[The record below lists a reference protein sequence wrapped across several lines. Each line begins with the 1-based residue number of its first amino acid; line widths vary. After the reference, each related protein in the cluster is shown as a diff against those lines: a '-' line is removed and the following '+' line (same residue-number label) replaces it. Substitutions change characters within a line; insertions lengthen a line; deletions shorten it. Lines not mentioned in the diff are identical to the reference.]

1 MESIYKAY
9 TKEINGALH
18 YFVKRYST
26 FPEYENFPEV
36 LDTLGMHTDFYKA
49 CDIAKIYDEIIIAK
63 LMKELHIIPES
74 ARVIHMHGVKAVTH
88 SLIKNT
94 HQAILKLRLASIN

>member
-1 MESIYKAY
+1 MESIYRAY
-9 TKEINGALH
+9 TKEINGTKF

-26 FPEYENFPEV
+26 FPEYEDFPEV
-36 LDTLGMHTDFYKA
+36 LDTMGMHTDFYKA
-49 CDIAKIYDEIIIAK
+49 CDIAKIYDEIVIAG

-74 ARVIHMHGVKAVTH
+74 ARIIHMNGVKAMTH